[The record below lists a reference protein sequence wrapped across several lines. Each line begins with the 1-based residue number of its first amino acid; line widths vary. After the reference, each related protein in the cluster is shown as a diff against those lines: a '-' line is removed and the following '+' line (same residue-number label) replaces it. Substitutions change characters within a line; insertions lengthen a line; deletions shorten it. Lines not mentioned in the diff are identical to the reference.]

1 MTGSHRLAR
10 LASTLAAA
18 ATVCAQADITRQ
30 STQAPA
36 PIPVQDAPL
45 TLQRALELFLQQN
58 LDLAASAQDVRA
70 AEALARQ
77 SAARPNPEL
86 ELEVEDFGGTDD
98 RRGFDAATTTARIS
112 LPLELG
118 GKRSRRREVASAES
132 RLASWEHEAMRRD
145 KIAQTQRDFVDVLA
159 AQERVALGEASL
171 SLAEALLAN
180 ADARVKAGKVSELE
194 RSKAEVEVSSARI
207 ERDRARRELEVH
219 RRRLAANWGD
229 RTARFPKAA
238 GSLETLREAGAT
250 NALAANLELMPEV
263 ARWAD
268 EIAASQGR
276 VAVEEANRTPVIT
289 LSAGVSRAEEDGS
302 TAFIAGFSIPL
313 PIFDRNAGNVDA
325 AREAARGVEHRQ
337 RAARLSAETT
347 LAEILDRIE
356 TARAEAVA
364 LRDTLLPA
372 ARQAFEAAQTG
383 CEQGKFAFIDV
394 IDAQR
399 TLVEA
404 RTRLLDALANYHK
417 AHIELERL
425 TGAPFAAFDES
436 NDAI

>member
-18 ATVCAQADITRQ
+18 ATVSAQGDITQ
-30 STQAPA
+30 PSLPA
-36 PIPVQDAPL
+36 PIPPAVQEREL
-45 TLQRALELFLQQN
+45 TLQHALRLSLQLN
-58 LDLAASAQDVRA
+58 PELAASAQDVRA
-70 AEALARQ
+70 AEALERQ

-112 LPLELG
+112 LPVELG
-118 GKRSRRREVASAES
+118 GKRSRRREVASAEF

-145 KIAQTQRDFVDVLA
+145 KVAQTRRDFVDVLA
-159 AQERVALGEASL
+159 AQERVALGEESL

-180 ADARVKAGKVSELE
+180 ADARVKAGKIPELE

-207 ERDRARRELEVH
+207 KRDRVRRELEVH
-219 RRRLAANWGD
+219 RRRLASNWGD

-238 GSLETLREAGAT
+238 GSLETFREIGST
-250 NALAANLELMPEV
+250 NALSANLELAPEV

-268 EIAASQGR
+268 EIAASR
-276 VAVEEANRTPVIT
+276 ARLAVEEASRTPDVT
-289 LSAGVSRAEEDGS
+289 LSAGVSHAEEDGS
-302 TAFIAGFSIPL
+302 TAFVAGLSIPL
-313 PIFDRNAGNVDA
+313 PLFDRNAGNVEA
-325 AREAARGVEHRQ
+325 AREAARGFEHRL
-337 RAARLSAETT
+337 RAARLSAEIA
-347 LAEILDRIE
+347 LAEILDQIE
-356 TARAEAVA
+356 TGRAEAVA

-383 CEQGKFAFIDV
+383 YEQGKFAFIDV

-399 TLVEA
+399 TLAEA
-404 RTRLLDALANYHK
+404 RARHLDALANYHK

-425 TGAPFAAFDES
+425 TGAPLES
-436 NDAI
+436 LYE

>member
-18 ATVCAQADITRQ
+18 ATVSAQADITQ
-30 STQAPA
+30 PSLPA
-36 PIPVQDAPL
+36 PIPPAVQEREL
-45 TLQRALELFLQQN
+45 TLQHALRLSLQLN
-58 LDLAASAQDVRA
+58 PELAASAQDVRA
-70 AEALARQ
+70 AEALERQ

-86 ELEVEDFGGTDD
+86 ELEVDDFGGTDD

-112 LPLELG
+112 LPVELG
-118 GKRSRRREVASAES
+118 GKRSRRREVASAEF

-145 KIAQTQRDFVDVLA
+145 KVAQTRRDFVDVLA
-159 AQERVALGEASL
+159 AQERVALGEESL

-180 ADARVKAGKVSELE
+180 VDARVKAGKIPDLE

-207 ERDRARRELEVH
+207 ERDRVRRELEVH
-219 RRRLAANWGD
+219 RRRLASNWGD
-229 RTARFPKAA
+229 RAARFPKAA
-238 GSLETLREAGAT
+238 GSLETFREIGST
-250 NALAANLELMPEV
+250 NALSANLELAPEV

-268 EIAASQGR
+268 EIAASR
-276 VAVEEANRTPVIT
+276 ARLAVEEASRTPDVT

-302 TAFIAGFSIPL
+302 TAFVAGLSIPL
-313 PIFDRNAGNVDA
+313 PLFDRNAGNVEA
-325 AREAARGVEHRQ
+325 AREAARGFEHRL
-337 RAARLSAETT
+337 RAARLSAEIA
-347 LAEILDRIE
+347 LAEILDQIE
-356 TARAEAVA
+356 TGRAEAVA

-383 CEQGKFAFIDV
+383 YEQGKFAFIDV

-399 TLVEA
+399 TLAEA
-404 RTRLLDALANYHK
+404 RARHLDALANYHK

-425 TGAPFAAFDES
+425 TGAPLES
-436 NDAI
+436 LYE